1 MSATQTQTVLCKTAR
16 PRGFCPGMKTIKW
29 VKSVQVPIFPL
40 LTIKCSIVTEATEK
54 KVGQHH
60 AKECQHLVQAEN
72 GVLYV
77 CQHQPYTKCPGEETA
92 VPRASRGKVTNKL
105 KWLHDVTILTG

>member
-1 MSATQTQTVLCKTAR
+1 MDQI
-16 PRGFCPGMKTIKW
+16 CP
-29 VKSVQVPIFPL
+29 SPNLSSSDNQ
-40 LTIKCSIVTEATEK
+40 CSIVTEATEK

-77 CQHQPYTKCPGEETA
+77 HQHQAYTKCPEEEIA
-92 VPRASRGKVTNKL
+92 VPRVSRGKVTNKL
-105 KWLHDVTILTG
+105 KWLHDVTILAGCSESNY